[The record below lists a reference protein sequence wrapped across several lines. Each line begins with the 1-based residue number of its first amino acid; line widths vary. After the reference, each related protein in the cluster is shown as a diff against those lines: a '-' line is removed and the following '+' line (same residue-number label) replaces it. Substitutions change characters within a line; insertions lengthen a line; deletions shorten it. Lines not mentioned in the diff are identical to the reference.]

1 MQVQNKVVVPGG
13 ANAVSKTNGAT
24 ATGMVDCLGY
34 DFMTLDVI
42 ATTADVVSNKP
53 TVLKLQEAD
62 VTNASSFADISGT
75 VGGTDFTIPN
85 ANTAATAVVQNAY
98 KFNVDLRAR
107 KRYIQ
112 AVYSPQTTQNVTVV
126 ANLSRGE
133 EAPIN
138 ATKANAMTLAAI

>member
-1 MQVQNKVVVPGG
+1 MLPQLKVVVPGG

-24 ATGMVDCLGY
+24 ATGMVDCMGF
-34 DFMTLDVI
+34 DFLTLDVI
-42 ATTADVVSNKP
+42 ATTADVISNAP

-62 VTNASSFADISGT
+62 VTNASSFADISGAK
-75 VGGTDFTIPN
+75 GGTDFTIPN
-85 ANTAATAVVQNAY
+85 AVTAATAVVQNVY

-126 ANLSRGE
+126 GNLGRAE
-133 EAPIN
+133 DAPIS
-138 ATKANAMTLAAI
+138 AAKANALTLVAI